1 MKTNFA
7 LFIASNVGHELNETF
22 EPSVVAECYSAL
34 LGFSKSELKNLA
46 ALIEAASI
54 EQEVYDAI

>member
-1 MKTNFA
+1 
-7 LFIASNVGHELNETF
+7 VGHELNETF
-22 EPSVVAECYSAL
+22 EPSIVSECYTAL

-46 ALIEAASI
+46 ALIEAASM